1 MLRIGLGILTV
12 IFTFIFILFS
22 TLVSYSGVAVPPKDL
37 MYKHDPNYKSPDL
50 DPEDPEV
57 KDEKPPPIYYYKPNF
72 FEEYYSSGKYIQST
86 KKEENYRNTNYY
98 QQTNMDNTTLDF
110 QNSPKKSNRNSLLI
124 IFFVLILFIL
134 ISISISIYNR
144 SRQLEST
151 PIYEK
156 YSTKLPRKRSTIFD
170 KVK

>member
-1 MLRIGLGILTV
+1 
-12 IFTFIFILFS
+12 
-22 TLVSYSGVAVPPKDL
+22 

-50 DPEDPEV
+50 DPEDPEL
-57 KDEKPPPIYYYKPNF
+57 KKEKPPPIYYYKPNVF
-72 FEEYYSSGKYIQST
+72 QEYYSSGKYIQST
-86 KKEENYRNTNYY
+86 KKEENYQNTNYY
-98 QQTNMDNTTLDF
+98 QQTNEDYTNS
-110 QNSPKKSNRNSLLI
+110 QNIPKKSSATNLLI
-124 IFFVLILFIL
+124 ISFVLVLLVL